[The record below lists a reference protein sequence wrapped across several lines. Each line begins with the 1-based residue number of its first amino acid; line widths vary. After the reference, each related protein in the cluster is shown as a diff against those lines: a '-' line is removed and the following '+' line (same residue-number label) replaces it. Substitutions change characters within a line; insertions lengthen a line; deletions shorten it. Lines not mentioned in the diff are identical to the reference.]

1 MLASATPGDMESL
14 RDDYDV
20 RLVIDL
26 RTDEEAAYGSRS
38 HGAHTG
44 GARLV
49 RLPVFRAPSA
59 DGADAREAMR
69 DLGEKLGGGELD
81 IMGLFCGL
89 YPRFVLG
96 KNGIAAYRSL
106 FKELVALEEGA
117 ALWHCS
123 AGKDRCG
130 IASMLVETALGV
142 PWDLVEQDYLA
153 TNEMIMAKGAARNM
167 FDVGG
172 VDTRYLRAALD
183 AISRASA
190 HSTGISPTR
199 WESTPPPAPSCTRN
213 SSRRNPKPASFEK
226 CRSIACSEEGD
237 VGKALGAE
245 DPRYRLLIVIDRTD
259 LPDRTVH

>member
-1 MLASATPGDMESL
+1 
-14 RDDYDV
+14 
-20 RLVIDL
+20 
-26 RTDEEAAYGSRS
+26 
-38 HGAHTG
+38 
-44 GARLV
+44 
-49 RLPVFRAPSA
+49 
-59 DGADAREAMR
+59 MR

-183 AISRASA
+183 AIS
-190 HSTGISPTR
+190 
-199 WESTPPPAPSCTRN
+199 
-213 SSRRNPKPASFEK
+213 SFG
-226 CRSIACSEEGD
+226 SLDGYLAD
-237 VGKALGAE
+237 ALGVDSAARAE
-245 DPRYRLLIVIDRTD
+245 LHEKFVAA
-259 LPDRTVH
+259 